1 MSEHHILVLCFTVCS
16 ISFSYGQFESQHN
29 PFPSNDDPSM
39 NFYTLKVNL
48 FSNPFGEKDVE
59 KNRGALPM
67 ITDTKTPEGRPDS
80 GLGPQTADQNGVRRK
95 FGSRQSWRSR
105 FTKTGQISPLL
116 SNQNPTSQPGIVF
129 NGIANPF
136 LKQKPVTPTVEEKP
150 KSNVKP
156 PPQTHDVYPT
166 PDVQDIGHTGGEI
179 PVVPPIPA
187 TNNADS
193 IADEFEFGGESFMV
207 PCQWA

>member
-39 NFYTLKVNL
+39 NNLKVNL

-105 FTKTGQISPLL
+105 FTKTGQISPLS